1 MDRFVVR
8 LPRDRDGHNNTKYS
22 NSKKSNKQ
30 RTLESLSGVVI
41 IQDIHKQK
49 KILESS
55 SRSSEDK
62 LSVLEELSGKSPGT
76 QILIETG
83 IGKTVNRLRKDTDTS
98 ISIAAE
104 QLYIQWKQLLETR
117 VEKSQQNIEVK
128 SDLETE
134 RLRTCSNRFLQKSLE
149 ANLIRDSKET
159 AALIEKHIYKTSN
172 RLVGKDYRRLSRKV
186 VFALKR
192 EEYKN
197 ATISPDQAKQIVQSN
212 RV

>member
-1 MDRFVVR
+1 
-8 LPRDRDGHNNTKYS
+8 
-22 NSKKSNKQ
+22 
-30 RTLESLSGVVI
+30 LSGVVI

-134 RLRTCSNRFLQKSLE
+134 RLRTSSNRFLQKSLE
-149 ANLIRDSKET
+149 TNQIRDSKET